1 MPNDNRVL
9 EMLPSLTLEQ
19 AEAVEQ
25 YVRDCDISEGLAD
38 ESAREARNEAAV
50 LRLRVADLERALS
63 LANIK
68 LGGIAMLLQGK

>member
-1 MPNDNRVL
+1 MANDKKVL
-9 EMLPSLTLEQ
+9 DLLPSLTLEQ

-25 YVRDCDISEGLAD
+25 YVQAVD
-38 ESAREARNEAAV
+38 EDRTAASNEAAV
-50 LRLRVADLERALS
+50 LQLRVADLQRALS